1 MASPQARTL
10 GRDLDLIF
18 GGGRI
23 AQSDVALLERFLH
36 EEGEHRET
44 AFEALVERHGP
55 MVDRVCRRVLG
66 DGHEAQDAFQ
76 AVFLVLA
83 RRAGSVR
90 QRDSLECWLHGVA
103 LRVAARARARH
114 QRTRARE
121 QPRGGLAELENSG
134 QVARATGDSEAEAV
148 HQEIERLTAKF
159 RAPIVLC
166 YLEGLTHD
174 EAALRL
180 NWPVGTVRSRLAR
193 GRDQLRGRLVRRGL
207 SASGAVAALAVG
219 LGVESEA
226 AAASGLGFQA
236 SSMLAAPRIAATA
249 RAACQYAAGRPVV
262 GTLFS
267 ATSLILTR
275 EVLAVM
281 TLQKLATLGLALLPA
296 GIILTAGVVIGHE
309 PRAGKGPQQV
319 AAPAPLSSPAAAV
332 ETPKPAVP
340 DPIPPALNLA
350 ALNRFQAQSKAYEE
364 GRITIDR
371 IIMASERLMEVQRLL
386 TDNEVGRIRA
396 IKDHVGRLK
405 EIEDRERAE
414 LVLGRSTAADETEIR
429 EARLEAELRLKKALE
444 PHPANSL
451 EDLSRRLNELERR
464 FGPLEKRLNAESTP
478 DLQKAVSSV
487 PQP

>member
-1 MASPQARTL
+1 MASTQTRTL

-18 GGGRI
+18 GGGQI
-23 AQSDVALLERFLH
+23 TQSDVALLERFLH
-36 EEGEHRET
+36 EEGEHREM

-90 QRDSLECWLHGVA
+90 KRDSLECWLHGVA

-121 QPRGGLAELENSG
+121 QPRGGLTELENSG

-148 HQEIERLTAKF
+148 HQEIGRLTAKF

-193 GRDQLRGRLVRRGL
+193 GRDQLRGRLVRRGM

-219 LGVESEA
+219 LGLDSEA

-236 SSMLAAPRIAATA
+236 SSVIAAPRIAATA
-249 RAACQYAAGRPVV
+249 RAACQFAAGQPVV

-267 ATSLILTR
+267 ATSLTLTQ
-275 EVLAVM
+275 EVLSLM

-309 PRAGKGPQQV
+309 PRGGKGPQQAV
-319 AAPAPLSSPAAAV
+319 PAPPSSPAAAV

-350 ALNRFQAQSKAYEE
+350 AVDRFEAQSKAYQE

-371 IIMASERLMEVQRLL
+371 IIMASERLMEVQRLFA
-386 TDNEVGRIRA
+386 DNEVGRIRA

-414 LVLGRSTAADETEIR
+414 LVLGRSTKADESEIR
-429 EARLEAELRLKKALE
+429 EARLEAELRLTKALE
-444 PHPANSL
+444 PRKDKSVEA
-451 EDLSRRLNELERR
+451 LSARVEELERR
-464 FGPLEKRLNAESTP
+464 LKALETP
-478 DLQKAVSSV
+478 SPDRPPVELRKGQAF
-487 PQP
+487 